1 MRSVQ
6 GKEEVAEPA
15 GSVGAGGALAGARR
29 QRSSHKR
36 TRTRWCRVRIRL
48 HQLPGVALVN
58 RDPGSSENRLSG
70 SPTRTRTWNNPVN
83 SRVLYH

>member
-1 MRSVQ
+1 VVSVQ
-6 GKEEVAEPA
+6 EERVQGLAES
-15 GSVGAGGALAGARR
+15 GVVTTRI
-29 QRSSHKR
+29 R
-36 TRTRWCRVRIRL
+36 TWWCRVRIRL
-48 HQLPGVALVN
+48 YQLTGVALVT